1 MRIAYVCCD
10 PGIPVFGCKGCSVHV
25 QEVLREFLR
34 RGAEVDLFATR
45 LGGRPPEDLR
55 KVQVHS
61 IHLKKCG
68 DASAR
73 EAEILAA
80 NVTVMKALESNGP
93 CDLIYERYS
102 LCSYAAMEHARDWKV
117 PGLLETNSP
126 LIEEQAQYR
135 TLVDRSRAVEATRR
149 AMSAAGAVLVVSQ
162 SVADY
167 VFQHRQ
173 TPEEVHVIPNG
184 VDTNRFC
191 VDTESD
197 NHPSQRGFTVGF
209 VGTLKPWHGVASLL
223 DAFGT
228 LSHEEPS
235 SRLVIVGDGPERE
248 RLEQQAAELPAEAG
262 GNIHFTG
269 AVQPNEIPALLKSMD
284 VAVAPYLP
292 QENFY
297 FSPLK
302 LFEYM
307 AAGLPTVASKIG
319 QIPQLIT
326 NGETG
331 LLYPPGDIPA
341 LTQAL
346 LQLCQQPEICAQM
359 GSAARD
365 MAVSQFTWKAVVTR
379 ILDIAAGLRRRET
392 VIARPHFRHQQAGH
406 TKRLTY

>member
-10 PGIPVFGCKGCSVHV
+10 PGIPVFGCKGSSVHV

-45 LGGRPPEDLR
+45 LGGSPPEDLR
-55 KVQVHS
+55 NIRAHS
-61 IHLKKCG
+61 IRLGKG
-68 DASAR
+68 RDANTR
-73 EAEILAA
+73 EAQLLAA
-80 NVTVMKALESNGP
+80 NALVMDALENNGP
-93 CDLIYERYS
+93 YDLVYERYS
-102 LCSYAAMEHARDWKV
+102 LCSYAAMEHASERKI

-135 TLVDRSRAVEATRR
+135 TLVNRSRAINATRR
-149 AMSAAGAVLVVSQ
+149 VMSAAGAVLVVSQ

-167 VFQHRQ
+167 VFQHRN
-173 TPEEVHVIPNG
+173 TLEEVHVIPNG
-184 VDTNRFC
+184 VDTDRFHFDAKP
-191 VDTESD
+191 VPLQSREK
-197 NHPSQRGFTVGF
+197 FTVGF

-223 DAFGT
+223 GAFGT
-228 LSHEEPS
+228 LHAEEPS

-248 RLEQQAAELPAEAG
+248 RLEQQASALPAGAG

-269 AVQPNEIPALLKSMD
+269 AVQPNEIPALLESMD

-307 AAGLPTVASKIG
+307 AAGVPTVASEIG
-319 QIPQLIT
+319 QIPQLIA

-331 LLYPPGDIPA
+331 LLYPPGDTAA
-341 LTQAL
+341 LARAL
-346 LQLCQQPEICAQM
+346 LKLCQLPETCAQM

-365 MAVSQFTWKAVVTR
+365 LAVRQFTWKTVVTR
-379 ILDIAAGLRRRET
+379 ILDIAKDLQGHGPA
-392 VIARPHFRHQQAGH
+392 IPKPHFQLHKTNPA
-406 TKRLTY
+406 KRLTY